1 MRLHLR
7 MMASYAM
14 TVPSASRL
22 RQLFAARCPA
32 SYRMSGW
39 KEALIS
45 CPSSPTTQSVTTS
58 PRSCES
64 PLESPIPLSRSLFYT
79 RSLMIS
85 GCIRVVAIPRGRSKR
100 SEITL
105 RLSSHAWTNVIR
117 GISRKPSRCGH
128 RSLNQTMQPTA
139 DPRTA
144 LVSMIKTHSFQSS
157 LALVSGG

>member
-1 MRLHLR
+1 MMRLHLR

-79 RSLMIS
+79 RSLMIL
-85 GCIRVVAIPRGRSKR
+85 GCIRVVAIPREKQAVRDYLSFIEPRVDECDQGHFSKAV
-100 SEITL
+100 TL
-105 RLSSHAWTNVIR
+105 WTPV
-117 GISRKPSRCGH
+117 
-128 RSLNQTMQPTA
+128 T
-139 DPRTA
+139 
-144 LVSMIKTHSFQSS
+144 
-157 LALVSGG
+157 